1 MCQMSTFMVAW
12 QTFPSFSSIG
22 VDEQRSELT
31 AHRTQLS
38 RAKKQSGNGIG
49 TDITTAGNTA
59 RHVFYRPT
67 PLEKLPACVSQKF
80 LYLVKESF

>member
-1 MCQMSTFMVAW
+1 MSNIYI
-12 QTFPSFSSIG
+12 SSQED
-22 VDEQRSELT
+22 VDEQHSELA

-38 RAKKQSGNGIG
+38 RAKKESGTDIG
-49 TDITTAGNTA
+49 TDIT
-59 RHVFYRPT
+59 RHVFYGPT